1 MFQLFWWKAPDQPC
15 TTTFVFSSAAMGVIE
30 IAIMWTMYGS
40 RVANVVILVA
50 GAAALAIFWA
60 LIRQQ
65 TAIADTQ
72 FLKSMIP
79 HHSGAILMCQH
90 ASITDPE
97 IKELCGTIAAGQR
110 SEIEQMRTILARLG
124 EGGASR

>member
-1 MFQLFWWKAPDQPC
+1 
-15 TTTFVFSSAAMGVIE
+15 MGVIE